1 MVFDFELAKEV
12 SMNNPVYYV
21 QYAHARCRSL
31 MRKAEELGQ
40 PWLGGAG
47 AELGRLG
54 APEEKAIVRQ
64 MDRFGQVVV
73 EIARA
78 AEPMPMTAYL
88 RDLATSFHAY
98 FTAGNKDEGLRVIQ
112 AADPA
117 LTQARLTLIAA
128 LRQVLAN
135 GLDLLGVVPLD
146 RL

>member
-1 MVFDFELAKEV
+1 MPT
-12 SMNNPVYYV
+12 S
-21 QYAHARCRSL
+21 R
-31 MRKAEELGQ
+31 
-40 PWLGGAG
+40 AG
-47 AELGRLG
+47 ATNCWSGDPDTAQPRPG
-54 APEEKAIVRQ
+54 TCPS
-64 MDRFGQVVV
+64 DRFGQVVG

-135 GLDLLGVVPLD
+135 GLGLLGVVPLD